1 MRKGI
6 KKQFWMTRE
15 DAEELRRKAESSC
28 LTEAGLIR
36 ILLRGYCPKERPDD
50 RFFEMMNQLSAISNN
65 INQLAK
71 KANSLNFIDA
81 PMLYREAQEWQDF
94 RSEIMRRF
102 IYPDKSEIKWQ

>member
-1 MRKGI
+1 
-6 KKQFWMTRE
+6 MT
-15 DAEELRRKAESSC
+15 ES
-28 LTEAGLIR
+28 ALIR
-36 ILLRGYCPKERPDD
+36 MLMKGYCPKERPDD

-81 PMLYREAQEWQDF
+81 PMLYREAQKWQDF